1 MKNPFKFFATGSDSV
16 PIKDGNVVDSLY
28 KKYRFRVMLA
38 ITVGYGLAYPLR
50 LALSAMKKDLIDEG
64 MFSASELGSIGA
76 ALLYSYAFGKFF
88 NGILAD
94 HANVKRFFTVGV
106 IISAIINIIIGN
118 TTGLW
123 IWIMLWGLNGW
134 FQGYGAPTGAVTLS
148 NWFSNKERGRFY
160 GIWSTGHALGE
171 GLTFIVS
178 ATLVTL
184 FGWQAGFWGPGV
196 FCLFVAVGI
205 YLLLQ
210 DRPQTLGLPSVA
222 DWKNDHAVS
231 EQKQDAHSQSTKQS
245 QLKIFKIPAIW
256 ILGMASASMYVT
268 RYAINSWGFL
278 YLQEDK
284 GYTLVEA
291 GSILGLNTF
300 AGLAG
305 CVAYGYISDKLFNAK
320 RPPVNLIFGIL
331 EVFAL
336 FIIFFTPHGNPVI
349 LTLAFV
355 LYGFTLSG
363 LLAALGG
370 LFAIDIAP
378 KKAAGAVMGF
388 IGVFSYLGAGLQD
401 QISGILIENNTTI
414 VQGVRVYD
422 FSSAIIFWIGGSV
435 LSLILALFLWRAKAH
450 D

>member
-1 MKNPFKFFATGSDSV
+1 MKNPFKFFATGPDST
-16 PIKDGNVVDSLY
+16 PIKDGEVVDSLY
-28 KKYRFRVMLA
+28 KKYRFRVMIA

-178 ATLVTL
+178 ATLVAL

-222 DWKNDHAVS
+222 DWKNEHAVS

-414 VQGVRVYD
+414 VEGVRVYD

>member
-1 MKNPFKFFATGSDSV
+1 MKNPFKFFATGSDRV
-16 PIKDGNVVDSLY
+16 PIQDRNLVDSLY
-28 KKYRFRVMLA
+28 KKYRFRVMIA

-64 MFSASELGSIGA
+64 IFSATELGSIGA

-94 HANVKRFFTVGV
+94 HANVKRFFTTGV

-160 GIWSTGHALGE
+160 GIWSTGHAIGE

-178 ATLVTL
+178 ATLVS
-184 FGWQAGFWGPGV
+184 FYGWQAGFWGPGV

-205 YLLLQ
+205 YFLLQ

-222 DWKNDHAVS
+222 DWKNDHATSVNGIKDQS
-231 EQKQDAHSQSTKQS
+231 HSTKKA
-245 QLKIFKIPAIW
+245 QLQIFKMPAIW
-256 ILGMASASMYVT
+256 ILGVASASMYVT

-284 GYTLVEA
+284 GYTLIEA

-336 FIIFFTPHGNPVI
+336 FIIFLTPHGHPII
-349 LTLAFV
+349 LTSAFI

-388 IGVFSYLGAGLQD
+388 IGVFSYLGAGMQD
-401 QISGILIENNTTI
+401 QVSGILIENGTTI
-414 VQGVRVYD
+414 INGVRHYD
-422 FSSAIIFWIGGSV
+422 FSSAIVFWIGGSI
-435 LSLILALFLWRAKAH
+435 LSLILSLILWNAKVR

>member
-1 MKNPFKFFATGSDSV
+1 MKNPFKFFATGPDIA
-16 PIKDGNVVDSLY
+16 PIQDGKVVDSLY
-28 KKYRFRVMLA
+28 KKYRFRVMMA

-94 HANVKRFFTVGV
+94 HANVKRFFTIGV
-106 IISAIINIIIGN
+106 LISALINIIIGN

-134 FQGYGAPTGAVTLS
+134 FQGFGAPTGAVTLS
-148 NWFSNKERGRFY
+148 NWFSNNERGRFY
-160 GIWSTGHALGE
+160 GIWSTAHALGE

-178 ATLVTL
+178 ATLVS
-184 FGWQAGFWGPGV
+184 FYGWQAGFWGPGV

-205 YLLLQ
+205 YLVLQ
-210 DRPQTLGLPSVA
+210 DRPQTLGLPSIA
-222 DWKNDHAVS
+222 EWKNDHAVS
-231 EQKQDAHSQSTKQS
+231 EQKHDANSESTKQS

-256 ILGMASASMYVT
+256 ILGVASASMYVT

-291 GSILGLNTF
+291 GTILGLNTF

-401 QISGILIENNTTI
+401 QISGILIENNTSI
-414 VQGVRVYD
+414 VEGVRVYD
-422 FSSAIIFWIGGSV
+422 FSSVIIFWIGGSV